1 MQKAMIGVTTNPRG
15 TTINR
20 FASFDYYI
28 VDDGQIVSGRQ
39 LSAAQ
44 RKAARRLIVAGKS
57 GTAQAPGNQLP
68 FAWFTAYAPAD
79 DPQIAVTVLFENAGQ
94 GSAQAAPVVR
104 QIVEAYFG
112 LPISPTPKDALET
125 D

>member
-1 MQKAMIGVTTNPRG
+1 
-15 TTINR
+15 
-20 FASFDYYI
+20 
-28 VDDGQIVSGRQ
+28 
-39 LSAAQ
+39 
-44 RKAARRLIVAGKS
+44 
-57 GTAQAPGNQLP
+57 LP

-104 QIVEAYFG
+104 QIIEAYFS